1 MIMVPILDVAAMRRG
16 FNRASAHYEQY
27 AVLQARA
34 RQELLARLSLLSFQ
48 PRYVLDLGCG
58 TGLST
63 VDLQKRFK
71 KARVIALDSAS
82 QMLTQ
87 THARSSFWKP
97 LSCVLADAHRLPF
110 KSGSVDLV
118 FSNFLMPFSP
128 NLDALMREVRRV
140 LSPRGYWTFTALGPD
155 TLKEWRA
162 ASLSAG
168 LAPSIHPLFDM
179 HDVGDALV
187 RAGFADPVMDVDRC
201 LLTYPSLTALHHDLK
216 GMGAQSAL
224 ATRAKGLLGRGTLA
238 RMAAH
243 YARAG
248 ADADGRLR
256 ASCELIYG
264 QAWCPGSEPPIRSRR
279 VETVVPLAALQR
291 KR

>member
-1 MIMVPILDVAAMRRG
+1 MTLVPILDVAAMRRG
-16 FNRASAHYEQY
+16 FDRASAHYEQY
-27 AVLQARA
+27 AVVQARA
-34 RQELLARLSLLSFQ
+34 REELLARLSLLSFQ

-58 TGLST
+58 TGLGT
-63 VDLQKRFK
+63 VELQKRFK
-71 KARVIALDSAS
+71 KSRVIALDSAS
-82 QMLTQ
+82 QMLSQ
-87 THARSSFWKP
+87 THARGSFWKP
-97 LSCVLADAHRLPF
+97 MSCVLADAHRLPL

-128 NLDALMREVRRV
+128 NSDALMREVRRI

-155 TLKEWRA
+155 TLKELRA
-162 ASLSAG
+162 AFVSVG
-168 LAPSIHPLFDM
+168 REPSIHPLFDM

-187 RAGFADPVMDVDRC
+187 RAGFADPVMDVDRYA
-201 LLTYPSLTALHHDLK
+201 LTYPSLTALHQDLK

-224 ATRAKGLLGRGTLA
+224 AIRAKGLLGRRTLA
-238 RMAAH
+238 RLEAH
-243 YARAG
+243 YARYG
-248 ADADGRLR
+248 ADADGKLR

-279 VETVVPLAALQR
+279 SETVIPLTALKL